1 MKKLVFDLDNTL
13 LFLSEDWAINYQKFI
28 DKYNLNIKPVD
39 LYYAIGTFEKSN
51 SGVLVDIDYFLNY
64 INSKLSI
71 NVKEEEQLI
80 DLLNLYADIPLL
92 YTDTIYDILDYL
104 SKKYELIAYTNWFT
118 NNQIDRLK
126 KYNLDKF
133 FTKVYGWDLLPTKPS
148 KEGLLEIVKYNNIS
162 DYTFIGDSIEF
173 DIELPNSIGM
183 NTIFYNR
190 KDIVQ
195 DKYKEIKNIEELKEI
210 L

>member
-1 MKKLVFDLDNTL
+1 MKKLIFDLDNTL

-28 DKYNLNIKPVD
+28 DKYNLNIKPED
-39 LYYAIGTFEKSN
+39 LYYAIGTFEKNN

-64 INSKLSI
+64 VNSKLSI

-104 SKKYELIAYTNWFT
+104 SKKYELISYTNWFT
-118 NNQIDRLK
+118 NNQINRLK

-162 DYTFIGDSIEF
+162 DYTFIGDSIEY
-173 DIELPNSIGM
+173 DMEMPNNIGM

-190 KDIVQ
+190 KGIVQ
-195 DKYKEIKNIEELKEI
+195 DKYKEIKNIEELKNV